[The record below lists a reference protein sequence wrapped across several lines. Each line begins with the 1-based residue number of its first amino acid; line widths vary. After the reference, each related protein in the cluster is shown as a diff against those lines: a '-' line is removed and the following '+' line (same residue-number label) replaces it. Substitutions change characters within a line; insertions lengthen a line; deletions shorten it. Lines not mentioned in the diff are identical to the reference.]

1 MTREITVR
9 GSSLPADAGAAP
21 TRYVSIFED
30 PTRFA
35 DQLKVAEMLSRTTF
49 VPKAFQ
55 GKPDDCLVALDMAGR
70 LDLNPLAVFP
80 DIYVIDGRSSFS
92 SKFLIALVN
101 RSGRFTRIEFE
112 TGVNGEA
119 DVTFGAWEAGAR
131 VPKKWKQRVPNYFAK
146 ARFTEIASGRTFESP
161 LVDMNFA
168 EKNQWVEKPG
178 SKWQS
183 MPEIM
188 TRYRAASILI
198 KSVCPEIVMGLEFSE
213 DLQDAT
219 DTSTARE
226 VILETPQRL
235 DKRAITAPAS
245 APAAPKKTIDLN
257 NPPDDLSLD
266 EMLDLL
272 ESATTLQELKT
283 RGKFISD
290 YELDA
295 SDAATL
301 RAKYKSCAAALALA
315 QAQVIPPKTG
325 QAGEPVFNANAA
337 RAAIDKAATNNDLDA
352 VVDEIDAARQD
363 GRLDSSVDAELKTAI
378 SKRRGEIATDAAID
392 ETPGATPT
400 NEQLAFETNLRDAL
414 VEAAKNKDSQRL
426 EKNGALI
433 TDWAEQ
439 GYLTDRQASVLFAQ
453 FNELKKGLES

>member
-9 GSSLPADAGAAP
+9 PQSPAADAVGSSG
-21 TRYVSIFED
+21 RYVSIFED
-30 PTRFA
+30 ASRFS

-112 TGVNGEA
+112 TGLDGEA
-119 DVTFGAWEAGAR
+119 DVTFGAWENGAR

-146 ARFTEIASGRTFESP
+146 ARFTEIASGKTFESP
-161 LVDMNFA
+161 RVDMAFA

-178 SKWQS
+178 SKWQT

-198 KSVCPEIVMGLEFSE
+198 KSVCPEIIMGLEFSE
-213 DLQDAT
+213 DLQDAV
-219 DTSTARE
+219 DTSQARE
-226 VILETPQRL
+226 VVLESTQVQPQQ
-235 DKRAITAPAS
+235 DKRAIAAPAQV
-245 APAAPKKTIDLN
+245 KTPIDLN

-272 ESATTLQELKT
+272 ESSKTMQELKE
-283 RGKFISD
+283 RGKFISE
-290 YELDA
+290 YELDTH
-295 SDAATL
+295 DAGVL
-301 RAKYKSCAAALALA
+301 RAKYKSCAAS
-315 QAQVIPPKTG
+315 
-325 QAGEPVFNANAA
+325 FA
-337 RAAIDKAATNNDLDA
+337 RAMLQASGAPEADKVAPENK
-352 VVDEIDAARQD
+352 IDASIDDA
-363 GRLDSSVDAELKTAI
+363 GDS
-378 SKRRGEIATDAAID
+378 
-392 ETPGATPT
+392 PT
-400 NEQLAFETNLRDAL
+400 NDQLTFENNLRDAL
-414 VEAAKNKDSQRL
+414 VDAAKNKDVALL

-439 GYLTDRQASVLFAQ
+439 GYLTQQQAAVLFAQ
-453 FNELKKGLES
+453 FNELKKGLINE